1 MHGSGLRLPGV
12 AVLSNEAR
20 ILSNALANPECRREN
35 ADALARHLGA
45 RALLILIPDREVGAL
60 RPAPGF
66 PQTLPGGPTWRALL
80 ARCRE
85 GADFETEIAYPNAD
99 TLEAARVLV
108 WPDRT
113 ALIFIGCRHTISRS
127 ELEDVVP
134 LISALL
140 RSESAGLEAAGHARA
155 AQDASRRAREL
166 AAALD
171 GARGEIAGKA
181 DQLRRALSESAR
193 LNAELRLLN
202 ETLEERI
209 LDRTRELEVEVEERR
224 KAEAALAQAQ
234 KMEAVGQLTGGIAH
248 DFNNLLQVVVGNL
261 DILQRN
267 LPEDASRLRRSA
279 DNAMKGARR
288 AATLTQRL
296 LAFSRRQPLD
306 PKRIDV
312 NALVSGMSD
321 LLHRSLGETVAVETV
336 VAAGL
341 WRVEADANQ
350 LENAIL
356 NLAVNARDAMPDGG
370 KLTIETANTMLD
382 EAYARAHAEVR
393 PGQYVVL
400 SVSDTGV
407 GMDRETA
414 ERVFEPFFTTKEVGK
429 GTGLGLSMVYGF
441 AKQSGGHVK
450 IYSEPL
456 VGTTVKIYLPRLI
469 GGRSDEE
476 DPEPNISPEGGGKE
490 TILVVEDDEDVRA
503 YSVETLR
510 ELGYQV
516 IEAQDGP
523 SALRV
528 LERQAAVDL
537 LFTDVVLPNGL
548 NGERLARDARAL
560 RPRIKVLFTTGYS
573 RNAIVHHGRLDA
585 GVQLIAKPYSY
596 ADLATKVRDVLDGL

>member
-1 MHGSGLRLPGV
+1 MHGSGLRVSGV

-20 ILSNALANPECRREN
+20 ILSNALANAECRREN

-45 RALLILIPDREVGAL
+45 RALLMLIPDREVGAL

-85 GADFETEIAYPNAD
+85 AAEFSAEVAYPDAG
-99 TLEAARVLV
+99 TLVSAQVLV

-113 ALIFIGCRHTISRS
+113 ALIFLGSTRTISRS

-140 RSESAGLEAAGHARA
+140 KSESAGLEAAGHARA
-155 AQDASRRAREL
+155 AQDASQRARQL
-166 AAALD
+166 ATALD
-171 GARGEIAGKA
+171 GARGEVAAKAG
-181 DQLRRALSESAR
+181 QLQRALSESAR
-193 LNAELRLLN
+193 LNVELRLLN

-209 LDRTRELEVEVEERR
+209 LDRTRELQIEVEERR

-267 LPEDASRLRRSA
+267 LPEDAVRLRRSA

-321 LLHRSLGETVAVETV
+321 LLHRSLGETVAVEIV
-336 VAAGL
+336 VSAGL

-356 NLAVNARDAMPDGG
+356 NLAVNARDAMPEGG

-469 GGRSDEE
+469 GGRSEE
-476 DPEPNISPEGGGKE
+476 EVPELNSSPDAGGKE

-503 YSVETLR
+503 YSAETLR

-528 LERQAAVDL
+528 LEKQAGIDL

-560 RPRIKVLFTTGYS
+560 RPGIKVLFTTGYS

-596 ADLATKVRDVLDGL
+596 AHLATKVRDVLDGL